1 MTQPLDEGPR
11 SFGGRLA
18 AMPPRV
24 WVALVLAALGVVFV
38 AQNRER
44 VRIQWLMLT
53 VTSPLWIALL
63 AVLLVGVIIGLL
75 LRRRSSKRR

>member
-1 MTQPLDEGPR
+1 MTRTPDEGPR
-11 SFGGRLA
+11 SFGGWLA

-24 WVALVLAALGVVFV
+24 WIALVLAALGVVFV

-75 LRRRSSKRR
+75 LRRRPSKRR

>member
-1 MTQPLDEGPR
+1 MTQPPDEGPR
-11 SFGGRLA
+11 SFGGWLA

>member
-1 MTQPLDEGPR
+1 MTRTPDEEPR

-63 AVLLVGVIIGLL
+63 AVLLIGVIIGLL
-75 LRRRSSKRR
+75 LRRRPSKRR